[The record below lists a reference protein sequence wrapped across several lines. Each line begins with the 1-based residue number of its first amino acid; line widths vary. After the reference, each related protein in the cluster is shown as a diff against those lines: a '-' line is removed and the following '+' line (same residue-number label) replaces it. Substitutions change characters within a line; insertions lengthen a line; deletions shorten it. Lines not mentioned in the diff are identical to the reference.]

1 MKKRHARL
9 ALLSL
14 ACILLMSFK
23 VDRATDDLDPL
34 HYDVRSAFVTSR
46 SDIPADLM
54 HRVHHRVSAAI
65 NSATH
70 SQVKPRVILAI
81 RLAPLTQSE
90 FLFGERA
97 SSRVTVRATSVSSGE
112 IVAEAKFLATAIAWS
127 KSAALEKLGDGIAQQ
142 VIREFRL
149 TPFDQTTVMSALT
162 PMFAK

>member
-23 VDRATDDLDPL
+23 VDRASDDLDPL

-65 NSATH
+65 NNAAH
-70 SQVKPRVILAI
+70 SQIKPRVILAI
-81 RLAPLTQSE
+81 RLSPLTQSE

-97 SSRVTVRATSVSSGE
+97 SSRVTVRATSVTSGE

-127 KSAALEKLGDGIAQQ
+127 RSAAIEKLGDGIAQQ

-149 TPFDQTTVMSALT
+149 TPYDQTTVMSALT